1 MFVFGNL
8 FSSIASIL
16 NLLLDLYFWV
26 IFARAILSWIRP
38 DPYNPI
44 VKTIYRLVDPLTY
57 KISRII
63 PTKIGMVDVAPFIL
77 MLLIVFVQKFLV
89 ATLFDIGARMK

>member
-8 FSSIASIL
+8 FSGIAYIL
-16 NLLLDLYFWV
+16 DMLLNLYFWI

-44 VKTIYRLVDPLTY
+44 VRIICRLVDPVTY
-57 KISRII
+57 RISRII
-63 PTKIGMVDVAPFIL
+63 PTRIGMIDVAPFIL
-77 MLLIVFVQKFLV
+77 MLAIIFAQTFIV
-89 ATLFDIGARMK
+89 ATLFDFGMRMK

>member
-26 IFARAILSWIRP
+26 IFARAILSWIRA

-44 VKTIYRLVDPLTY
+44 VRTVYRLVDPLTY

-63 PTKIGMVDVAPFIL
+63 PTRIGMVDVAPFIL
-77 MLLIVFVQKFLV
+77 MLIIIFVQKFLV

>member
-44 VKTIYRLVDPLTY
+44 VRTIYRLVDPLTY

-63 PTKIGMVDVAPFIL
+63 PTRIGMVDVAPFIL
-77 MLLIVFVQKFLV
+77 MLLIIFVQKFLV
-89 ATLFDIGARMK
+89 ATLFDIGMRMK

>member
-8 FSSIASIL
+8 FSGIAYVL

-38 DPYNPI
+38 DPSNPI
-44 VKTIYRLVDPLTY
+44 VKTICMLVDPLTY
-57 KISRII
+57 RISKII
-63 PTKIGMVDVAPFIL
+63 PTRIGMVDVAPFIL
-77 MLLIVFVQKFLV
+77 MLAVIFIQKFLV
-89 ATLFDIGARMK
+89 STLFDMGMRMK

>member
-38 DPYNPI
+38 DPHNPI
-44 VKTIYRLVDPLTY
+44 VRTVYRLVDPLTY

-63 PTKIGMVDVAPFIL
+63 PTRIGMVDVAPFIL
-77 MLLIVFVQKFLV
+77 MLLIVFAQKFLV

>member
-8 FSSIASIL
+8 FSGIAYIL
-16 NLLLDLYFWV
+16 DMLLNLYFWV

-44 VKTIYRLVDPLTY
+44 VRTICKLVDPVTY
-57 KISRII
+57 RISRII
-63 PTKIGMVDVAPFIL
+63 PTRIGMVDIAPFVL
-77 MLLIVFVQKFLV
+77 MLAIIFAQKFLV
-89 ATLFDIGARMK
+89 ATLLDIGTRMK

>member
-44 VKTIYRLVDPLTY
+44 VKTVYRLVDPLTY

-63 PTKIGMVDVAPFIL
+63 PTRIGMVDVAPFIL
-77 MLLIVFVQKFLV
+77 MLAIVFVQKFIV
-89 ATLFDIGARMK
+89 ATLFDIGMRMK

>member
-26 IFARAILSWIRP
+26 IFARAILSWIHP
-38 DPYNPI
+38 SPYNPI
-44 VKTIYRLVDPLTY
+44 VRAIYKLVDPVTY
-57 KISRII
+57 RISRII
-63 PTKIGMVDVAPFIL
+63 PTRIGMVDMSPFIL
-77 MLLIVFVQKFLV
+77 MLLIVFVQKFVV
-89 ATLFDIGARMK
+89 ATLYDMGMRIK

>member
-8 FSSIASIL
+8 FSGIAYVLDMLL
-16 NLLLDLYFWV
+16 NLYFWV

-44 VKTIYRLVDPLTY
+44 VRTICKLVDPVTY
-57 KISRII
+57 RISKII
-63 PTKIGMVDVAPFIL
+63 PTRIGMVDIAPFVL
-77 MLLIVFVQKFLV
+77 MLAIIFAQKFLV
-89 ATLFDIGARMK
+89 ATLFDFGARMK

>member
-44 VKTIYRLVDPLTY
+44 VRTVYRLVDPVTY

-63 PTKIGMVDVAPFIL
+63 PTRIGMVDVAPFIL
-77 MLLIVFVQKFLV
+77 MLLIIFVQKFLV
-89 ATLFDIGARMK
+89 ATLFDMGMRMK

>member
-44 VKTIYRLVDPLTY
+44 VRTIYRLVDPLTY

-63 PTKIGMVDVAPFIL
+63 PTRIGMVDVAPFIL
-77 MLLIVFVQKFLV
+77 MLLIIFVQKFLV

>member
-44 VKTIYRLVDPLTY
+44 VRTIYRLVDPLTY

-63 PTKIGMVDVAPFIL
+63 PTRIGMVDVAPFIL

-89 ATLFDIGARMK
+89 ATLFDIGARMN

>member
-44 VKTIYRLVDPLTY
+44 VRTIYRLVDPLTY

-63 PTKIGMVDVAPFIL
+63 PTRIGIVDVAPFIL

-89 ATLFDIGARMK
+89 ATLFDIGARMN

>member
-26 IFARAILSWIRP
+26 IFARAILSWIKP

-44 VKTIYRLVDPLTY
+44 VRTICRLVDPLTY

-63 PTKIGMVDVAPFIL
+63 PTRIGMVDVAPFIL
-77 MLLIVFVQKFLV
+77 MLLIIFVQKFLV

>member
-26 IFARAILSWIRP
+26 ILARAILSWIKP

-44 VKTIYRLVDPLTY
+44 VRTICRLVDPLTY

-63 PTKIGMVDVAPFIL
+63 PTRIGMVDVAPFIL
-77 MLLIVFVQKFLV
+77 MLLIIFVQKFLV

>member
-44 VKTIYRLVDPLTY
+44 VRTICRLVDPLTY

-63 PTKIGMVDVAPFIL
+63 PTRIGMVDVAPFIL

>member
-63 PTKIGMVDVAPFIL
+63 PTRIGMVDVAPFIL
-77 MLLIVFVQKFLV
+77 MLLIIFAQKFLV
-89 ATLFDIGARMK
+89 STLFDIGARMK

>member
-8 FSSIASIL
+8 FSGIAHVL
-16 NLLLDLYFWV
+16 NILLDIYFWI

-44 VKTIYRLVDPLTY
+44 VRTIYRMVDPVTY
-57 KISRII
+57 RISRII
-63 PTKIGMVDVAPFIL
+63 PTRIGMVDIAPFIL
-77 MLLIVFVQKFLV
+77 MLLIMFIQRFLV
-89 ATLFDIGARMK
+89 ATLFDIGMRMK

>member
-26 IFARAILSWIRP
+26 IFARAILSWIKP
-38 DPYNPI
+38 DPHNPI
-44 VKTIYRLVDPLTY
+44 VRTICRLVDPLTY

-63 PTKIGMVDVAPFIL
+63 PTRIGMVDVAPFIL
-77 MLLIVFVQKFLV
+77 MLLIIFVQKFLV

>member
-8 FSSIASIL
+8 FSGIAYVLDMLL
-16 NLLLDLYFWV
+16 NLYFWV

-44 VKTIYRLVDPLTY
+44 VRIIYNLVDPVTY
-57 KISRII
+57 RITKII
-63 PTKIGMVDVAPFIL
+63 PTRIGMIDVAPFIL
-77 MLLIVFVQKFLV
+77 MLAIIFVQKFLV
-89 ATLFDIGARMK
+89 ATLFDFGARMR

>member
-8 FSSIASIL
+8 FSGIAYVLDMLL
-16 NLLLDLYFWV
+16 NLYFWV

-44 VKTIYRLVDPLTY
+44 VRTICKLVDPVTY
-57 KISRII
+57 RISKII
-63 PTKIGMVDVAPFIL
+63 PTRIGMVDIAPFVL
-77 MLLIVFVQKFLV
+77 MLAIIFAQKFLV
-89 ATLFDIGARMK
+89 ATLFDFGGRKK

>member
-44 VKTIYRLVDPLTY
+44 VRTIYRLVDPLTY

-63 PTKIGMVDVAPFIL
+63 PTRIGMVDVAPFIL
-77 MLLIVFVQKFLV
+77 MLLIIFVQKFLV
-89 ATLFDIGARMK
+89 ATLLDIGARMK